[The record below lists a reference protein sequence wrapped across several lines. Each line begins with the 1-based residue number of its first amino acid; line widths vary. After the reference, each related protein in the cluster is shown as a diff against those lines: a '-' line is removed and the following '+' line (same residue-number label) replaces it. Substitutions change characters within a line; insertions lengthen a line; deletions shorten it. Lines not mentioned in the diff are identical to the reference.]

1 MTLQPCKREA
11 SGPVGCDPGSRRFL
25 DRVFRA
31 AVVLWLAAVVVG
43 ALLGRHAVVG
53 TAVGGAVA
61 VSLFSVQRRLAGQ
74 CLARAASG
82 AKARA
87 LLWLYWCRLPAMGA
101 GLFYLLRAEAVSLP
115 ALCFGVGVVPMAMI
129 IAAVGS
135 GAEA

>member
-1 MTLQPCKREA
+1 M
-11 SGPVGCDPGSRRFL
+11 FL

-43 ALLGRHAVVG
+43 ALLGVHAAIG
-53 TAVGGAVA
+53 TGIGGAVA

-74 CLARAASG
+74 CLARATSD
-82 AKARA
+82 KRTRA

-101 GLFYLLRAEAVSLP
+101 GLFYLLRAEAVSVP

-129 IAAVGS
+129 VAAIGS
-135 GAEA
+135 GGEG